1 MNTSPGMGRGKS
13 SMPREQLL
21 LLGCSTRCEPFCA
34 SSPTPNPPPQKTNHA
49 ALTAPGKAGAGKI
62 REKSFVPP
70 KSAIKQLLSSR
81 SCAAL
86 QGHPVQSQKVLI
98 GLKTPLFLPP
108 HQEVSHHPPFF
119 YILPHLDVPPT
130 TERSEMHLIKPEKS
144 RREAFFPKIQVQ
156 RKLINGAAAP

>member
-108 HQEVSHHPPFF
+108 HQEVSHHPPLF
-119 YILPHLDVPPT
+119 LHLASPRCSPHN
-130 TERSEMHLIKPEKS
+130 REMRNASDKARKEPKGG
-144 RREAFFPKIQVQ
+144 FFP
-156 RKLINGAAAP
+156 